1 MRPLLMEPTWLE
13 NTCFIKKGNN
23 SDRETSQAPAN
34 AVQVI
39 IDSVEEPH
47 SPKPPSILLFFLKGC
62 ELRKLRSQAELPSN
76 ISCLN
81 TLPSTHNSVRSL
93 LIMGKH

>member
-1 MRPLLMEPTWLE
+1 MEPTWLE

-23 SDRETSQAPAN
+23 SDRETSKAPAN

-47 SPKPPSILLFFLKGC
+47 SPKPPLFYYFF
-62 ELRKLRSQAELPSN
+62 
-76 ISCLN
+76 
-81 TLPSTHNSVRSL
+81 
-93 LIMGKH
+93 